1 MCHYKSPLSL
11 LAVAGRFKY
20 YVQRTEWRNRNS
32 SVWSLK
38 TEHYA
43 KQQCSAIIILAR
55 SHLAIFPG
63 IIAELCVSARRPAA
77 ALAIFATKMCQ
88 IWERC
93 VRECFVNMTIS
104 DQSPATVLLFLLPI
118 CCQRGKYCVWCMQK
132 QVILIKTRWA
142 SSEGDPQDIM
152 AVIFLPELSGF
163 NQLITWLHWEVSL
176 ASFES

>member
-11 LAVAGRFKY
+11 LAAAGRFKY

-118 CCQRGKYCVWCMQK
+118 CCHREGGLLCMMHP
-132 QVILIKTRWA
+132 KT
-142 SSEGDPQDIM
+142 GD
-152 AVIFLPELSGF
+152 F
-163 NQLITWLHWEVSL
+163 NQNKMSQFRRWSTGHNCINFL
-176 ASFES
+176 AGIIRI